1 MYVLSPLTLSTCVF
15 LKKKPRYLFLAA
27 LGLCC
32 CMLGFSHG
40 SERGYSLLL
49 CTGFSLWWL
58 LVLWSTGSRH
68 VGFSTCSTGAQQLWC
83 LGPGAHG
90 FQQLCHR
97 GSVVVAHGL
106 QFPTACRIF
115 LDQDSNPCPLHWQ
128 ADSSPLHH
136 QGSSTCVFII
146 ELYVYKQPIVGF
158 CFYINLTICL
168 LIGVF
173 NIFEIIINMVGFKS
187 PILVLVFCLSHLCF
201 VSIQI
206 FLPPLDMLNFFNHSI
221 LSSVFKYTS
230 LWYILV
236 AIVEQWF
243 LNFTCVRNSW
253 RSY

>member
-1 MYVLSPLTLSTCVF
+1 M
-15 LKKKPRYLFLAA
+15 
-27 LGLCC
+27 
-32 CMLGFSHG
+32 
-40 SERGYSLLL
+40 
-49 CTGFSLWWL
+49 
-58 LVLWSTGSRH
+58 SRRLN
-68 VGFSTCSTGAQQLWC
+68 C
-83 LGPGAHG
+83 
-90 FQQLCHR
+90 
-97 GSVVVAHGL
+97 
-106 QFPTACRIF
+106 PTACRIF
-115 LDQDSNPCPLHWQ
+115 LDQGSNPCPLHWQ

-206 FLPPLDMLNFFNHSI
+206 FLPPLDMLNFFNHFI

-230 LWYILV
+230 LWYILG